1 MESRIDALEQ
11 EVQVLKYQV
20 SQQVANINAQKQ
32 ELIDQLNAELTQ
44 HKLVMHEIVEGAKT
58 EFTNIQTAV
67 KSLYEDSSKAVIE
80 LKDRMEN
87 VEKSGG
93 KQGGMKGYLPVKAM
107 LPGTFT
113 DKVEDWRQW
122 QEDVMDYFDNINP
135 GMKEFL
141 KEVEAETET
150 VDDEWL
156 RQQAHHSNRITSD
169 ELQVWRALKT
179 LTTGEARKVIT
190 SIKTE
195 NGFRAWQTQP
205 SHYAS

>member
-44 HKLVMHEIVEGAKT
+44 HKLEMHEIVEGAKT

-80 LKDRMEN
+80 PKDRMEN

-107 LPGTFT
+107 RPGTFT
-113 DKVEDWRQW
+113 DKVEGGSGRR
-122 QEDVMDYFDNINP
+122 
-135 GMKEFL
+135 
-141 KEVEAETET
+141 T
-150 VDDEWL
+150 
-156 RQQAHHSNRITSD
+156 
-169 ELQVWRALKT
+169 
-179 LTTGEARKVIT
+179 
-190 SIKTE
+190 
-195 NGFRAWQTQP
+195 
-205 SHYAS
+205 